1 MTKKT
6 TLKKYRDEIKKNWE
20 LSNDKLI
27 ALLDKQLN
35 KHPGGLFEK
44 SGILGFFLRYVEIN
58 KHHFVNQKAIV
69 PLTEDDSSTNTDYSP
84 GYDYK
89 FTQVWEWIIKQR
101 ISFWKEF
108 FLVILKAETQ
118 LKEWIDEEY
127 EINFYQHAI
136 KEIEDQLEN
145 ESTSGDDSYF
155 VINQQFKKGNY
166 PNVFTTN
173 PDKISEVEA
182 MIAFRKY
189 LKERIADKLPPIQTN
204 QITIQGE
211 INTDKDAVGNLIIT
225 LPLKQIAQS
234 IKDELKDEPPKATPN
249 APTNEIKLFTRK
261 KTADI
266 LGVSL
271 QTLNEWSKKGVL
283 KKHRIGNKQ
292 VRYRKED
299 IEKALT
305 SIKTYSFNLQK

>member
-1 MTKKT
+1 M
-6 TLKKYRDEIKKNWE
+6 
-20 LSNDKLI
+20 
-27 ALLDKQLN
+27 
-35 KHPGGLFEK
+35 
-44 SGILGFFLRYVEIN
+44 
-58 KHHFVNQKAIV
+58 
-69 PLTEDDSSTNTDYSP
+69 
-84 GYDYK
+84 
-89 FTQVWEWIIKQR
+89 
-101 ISFWKEF
+101 
-108 FLVILKAETQ
+108 KAETQ

-127 EINFYQHAI
+127 EINFYQHGI

-155 VINQQFKKGNY
+155 VINQQFKKGSY

-211 INTDKDAVGNLIIT
+211 INTDKDTAGNLIIT
-225 LPLKQIAQS
+225 LPLKQIEQS

-249 APTNEIKLFTRK
+249 TPTQEIRLYTRK
-261 KTADI
+261 ETADM

-305 SIKTYSFNLQK
+305 SIKTYPFNLHK